1 MLPYSVLAGFYD
13 AIIKDEYYD
22 KFTNYIVALVKENCS
37 GQTGVD
43 VACGSG
49 IVTLK
54 LKKAGY
60 NVTGV
65 DISEE
70 MLQQAQASARNENL
84 YLPFLRQDM
93 KSLKLFEKV
102 SFITVINDGLNY
114 IKQADLVKTFKAFY
128 KNLKND
134 GVLIFDIS
142 SSYKLKNVLGNNMYG
157 DDNENLSYI
166 WFNTFSEDKVDLNIT
181 FFKKQGES
189 YIRYEENQTQYVHEL
204 DCVTNALNTA
214 GFEIVSVT
222 GEFGEQLTSETER
235 IIFIAKPKNVK

>member
-13 AIIKDEYYD
+13 TIIKDERYD
-22 KFTNYIVALVKENCS
+22 KWTNYIVSLVKENCS

-93 KSLKLFEKV
+93 KNLKLFEKV

-114 IKQADLVKTFKAFY
+114 IKQADLLKTFKSFH
-128 KNLKND
+128 KNLKSD
-134 GVLIFDIS
+134 GVLIFDVS

-166 WFNTFSEDKVDLNIT
+166 WFNTLRDNKVDLNIT
-181 FFKKQGES
+181 FFKKQGEN
-189 YIRYEENQTQYVHEL
+189 YIRYEENQTQYVHEV
-204 DCVTNALNTA
+204 DSVITALNTA

-222 GEFGEQLTSETER
+222 GEFGEEITNNTER